1 MATLPRSFRCAV
13 TLRPLLSRRIITLST
28 SLRQSISRQC
38 RHAAGY
44 STQANSQK
52 PFYVTTPIFY
62 VNAAP
67 HVGHL
72 YSMVLGDVI
81 KRWEQ
86 LKGNKDAIFLTGTD
100 EHGIKIQQ
108 AAQEAGMDTQAFC
121 DMNCKTF
128 KDLARAANISNDHF
142 IRTTDEA
149 HKDAVRYFWEMLQ
162 HRGYIYTKKHEGWYS
177 VSDEA
182 FYPQSQVEPSLDPAT
197 GRKRMVSTETGK
209 EVEWSSETNYH
220 FRLSAF
226 RDRLLEF
233 YELNPKFI
241 LSKSHMMN
249 VKQAV
254 EEGLQD
260 LSVSRPVERL
270 TWGVRVPGDDSQTI
284 YVWLD
289 ALINYLTKAGYP
301 FTPGKESDL
310 GWPADLHIV
319 GKDIIRFHCIYWPA
333 FLMALDLP
341 LPRHVLVHGHWTMNK
356 AKMSKSTGNVV
367 NPFFA
372 IDRFSVDIMRFFLTL
387 RGPLGDDSNYDNSN
401 IVNDYKKY
409 LQYGVGN
416 VYQRLMGLT
425 KMQLR
430 PSIEAARSGFTTEPN
445 EYDIEF
451 EQYLHTFP
459 KIVERNMEAFHSK
472 AALREIVDATMKAQN
487 YFHHSAPWQHK
498 DDLSRC
504 YRVFYNVSEYLRIAG
519 ILLQPF
525 VPQKASEVLD
535 RIGVRQDA
543 VARGFGA
550 AQYGADYEYG
560 HAPKVDKR
568 ELLFP
573 PLMVED

>member
-1 MATLPRSFRCAV
+1 MATLSRSYRCLV
-13 TLRPLLSRRIITLST
+13 TARPIFARHVFASSLSY
-28 SLRQSISRQC
+28 SLKSRHSIPRQC
-38 RHAAGY
+38 HAAGY
-44 STQANSQK
+44 ATEAESPKK

-81 KRWEQ
+81 KRWQQ
-86 LKGNKDAIFLTGTD
+86 LKGNTNAIFLTGTD

-108 AAQEAGMDTQAFC
+108 AAQEAGMDTQSFC

-128 KDLARAANISNDHF
+128 KDLARAAKISNDHF

-149 HKDAVRYFWEMLQ
+149 HKDAVRYFWESLQ

-197 GRKRMVSTETGK
+197 GRKRMISTETGK
-209 EVEWSSETNYH
+209 EVEWSSEINYH

-226 RDRLLEF
+226 KDRLLEF
-233 YELNPKFI
+233 YEQNP
-241 LSKSHMMN
+241 N
-249 VKQAV
+249 
-254 EEGLQD
+254 
-260 LSVSRPVERL
+260 RL
-270 TWGVRVPGDDSQTI
+270 
-284 YVWLD
+284 
-289 ALINYLTKAGYP
+289 P

-319 GKDIIRFHCIYWPA
+319 GKDIVRFHCIYWPA

-372 IDRFSVDIMRFFLTL
+372 IDRFSVDVMRFFLTL
-387 RGPLGDDSNYDNSN
+387 RGPLIDDSNYENNN

-416 VYQRLMGLT
+416 VYQRLMGVARL
-425 KMQLR
+425 KLR
-430 PSIEAARSGFTTEPN
+430 PSIDAAKSGFSTEAN
-445 EYDIEF
+445 ENDMEF
-451 EQYLHTFP
+451 EKYLQELP
-459 KIVERNMEAFHSK
+459 AIVDRFMEAFNSK
-472 AALREIVDATMKAQN
+472 AALRELVDGAMKAQN
-487 YFHHSAPWQHK
+487 YFHRSAPWEHK
-498 DDLSRC
+498 DDLTRC
-504 YRVFYNVSEYLRIAG
+504 ARVLYNVSEFLRISG

-525 VPQKASEVLD
+525 MPQKSSELLD
-535 RIGVRQDA
+535 RIGVSRDLS
-543 VARGFGA
+543 ARGFA
-550 AQYGADYEYG
+550 AAKYGADYEYG
-560 HAPKVDKR
+560 LVENPAEKR
-568 ELLFP
+568 QFLFP